1 MAEIRNATVDDIPV
15 LMSMGRALHAESP
28 RYSYLSYSDE
38 KVERLIRSMVE
49 DTLVAEAPGGVV
61 VAVKDGIVV
70 GMIGGFVTSPFFSD
84 DKIASDYTFYVK
96 PEHRGTG
103 RVALRLIQAFEQ
115 WAIAQ
120 GVRDI
125 VPGTST
131 LIDAEGTAALYRHL
145 GYEMHGYIFKKRVS

>member
-15 LMSMGRALHAESP
+15 LIAMGRALHDESP
-28 RYSYLSYSDE
+28 RYSHLSYSEE
-38 KVERLIRSMVE
+38 KVERLIRSMIE
-49 DTLVAEAPGGVV
+49 DTLVADAPGGAV
-61 VAVKDGIVV
+61 VAIKDGIVV

-115 WAIAQ
+115 WAITQ

-131 LIDAEGTAALYRHL
+131 MIDADGTAALYRHL
-145 GYEMHGYIFKKRVS
+145 GYEKHGFIFRKRVN